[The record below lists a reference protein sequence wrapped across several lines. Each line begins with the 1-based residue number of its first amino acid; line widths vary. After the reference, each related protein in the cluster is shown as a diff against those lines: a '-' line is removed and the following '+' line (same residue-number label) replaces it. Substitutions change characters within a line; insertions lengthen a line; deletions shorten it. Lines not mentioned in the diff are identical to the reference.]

1 MYKLNKITKIMGAT
15 FVLAT
20 SSAAMAQQT
29 ASADATVNVLNA
41 FTFTKVTDL
50 SFGTIRAT
58 NDSINV
64 ASLNLL
70 GTDVSTGSSDNLA
83 AVVELIPGSSATFTI
98 AGVTAFTP
106 MTVTFPTADTPVTP
120 DSGAPGLAEFIIPG
134 DIDDDG
140 TFSNGGWSMAVA
152 GVLVVPAT
160 TTTALVT
167 SDTNGD
173 AAFSVGA
180 QLVTVA
186 SANAFNDEGYTG
198 SFTLTVDY

>member
-1 MYKLNKITKIMGAT
+1 
-15 FVLAT
+15 
-20 SSAAMAQQT
+20 
-29 ASADATVNVLNA
+29 
-41 FTFTKVTDL
+41 
-50 SFGTIRAT
+50 
-58 NDSINV
+58 
-64 ASLNLL
+64 
-70 GTDVSTGSSDNLA
+70 
-83 AVVELIPGSSATFTI
+83 
-98 AGVTAFTP
+98 
-106 MTVTFPTADTPVTP
+106 
-120 DSGAPGLAEFIIPG
+120 
-134 DIDDDG
+134 
-140 TFSNGGWSMAVA
+140 MAVA